1 MKRHIGLLAFAMF
14 LAFALLCIPACDPV
28 QIDSTSAAVAG
39 AIDQS
44 EPVVDALENATGQGL
59 SDDTVSKGEQV
70 SKVIQKGANIGA
82 VVAKF
87 TPTPIDDVVFA
98 GAAAIAGAA
107 YGFFQRRKAK
117 NLAKAAVLAAE
128 KTRKGGAAIVA
139 EAGAAGVAADIKV
152 AYAAAIASEDID
164 PKASLKAKE
173 AK

>member
-1 MKRHIGLLAFAMF
+1 MKRHIGILAFVMF
-14 LAFALLCIPACDPV
+14 CIFTLMLIPACDPV
-28 QIDSTSAAVAG
+28 QVDSTSAAIAG

-44 EPVVDALENATGQGL
+44 EPVVDALETATGQGL
-59 SDDTVSKGEQV
+59 SESTVSKGEQV
-70 SKVIQKGANIGA
+70 SKVIAKGANIGS

-87 TPTPIDDVVFA
+87 TPTPIDDAVLA
-98 GAAAIAGAA
+98 GVGAIAAAA

-117 NLAKAAVLAAE
+117 ALAKAAVLAAE

-139 EAGAAGVAADIKV
+139 EAGAAGVAADIKA

-164 PKASLKAKE
+164 PKAALKAKE